1 MEQKLPYYMVY
12 PLPFLYDDEKMQR
25 RDYDYVKSLYPG
37 TAKRLIPYI
46 EQECDRLAFDGSMMY
61 DEYPDP
67 LQLRM
72 MCRRIYDRA
81 AEEEEAP
88 GEWLKDLIQVMTYQE
103 LCRRRQEHRSMRR
116 KYY

>member
-12 PLPFLYDDEKMQR
+12 PLPFLYDDEKLQR

-46 EQECDRLAFDGSMMY
+46 ERECDRLTYEGSMMY

-88 GEWLKDLIQVMTYQE
+88 GEWLRDLIQVMAYQE
-103 LCRRRQEHRSMRR
+103 LCRRRQEHRNMRR